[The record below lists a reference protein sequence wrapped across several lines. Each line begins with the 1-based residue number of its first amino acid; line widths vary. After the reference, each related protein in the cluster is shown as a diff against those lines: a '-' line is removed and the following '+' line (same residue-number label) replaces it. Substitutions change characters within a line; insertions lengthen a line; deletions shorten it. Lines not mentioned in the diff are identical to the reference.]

1 MTIFLTVI
9 HVLISLFI
17 IGAVLLQAGKG
28 AEVGATFGGGGSTV
42 VTRIT
47 TGAAI
52 IFMLTSLAL
61 AYFSGHTSGSS
72 IMSNRPQ
79 VPTQQEAPVQPM
91 PVNSV
96 PVQK

>member
-1 MTIFLTVI
+1 MF
-9 HVLISLFI
+9 
-17 IGAVLLQAGKG
+17 GAS
-28 AEVGATFGGGGSTV
+28 GGGTV